1 MAKKVEG
8 YIKLQIPAGKATP
21 APPVGPALGQH
32 GVNIVQ
38 FTKEFNARTA
48 DQGDMIIPVVITVY
62 QDRSFSFITKT
73 PPAAVL
79 LKKACKIQSGSGEPN
94 RTKVA
99 TISKADLQQ
108 IAETNMKDLNAASI
122 EAAMKKGKRYAEL
135 TKLVDRTNNY
145 DPQEAVALVKK
156 LANAKFDETIEA
168 HIRLGVDGRQADQQI
183 RGAVVL
189 PHGTGKEVK
198 VLVFAKDAKAE
209 EAKAAGAE
217 FVGAEELIPKIQK
230 ENWYDFDVVV
240 ATPDMMGVVGRLGR
254 DLGPKGLMP
263 NPKAGTVTMDVA
275 NAIKE
280 IKAGKIEYRLDK
292 SNIIHVPVGKA
303 SFTEEQLADNFQ
315 TLIDAIVKAKPAAAK
330 GQYFRNVTITSTM
343 GPGVKIDTTKFA

>member
-1 MAKKVEG
+1 
-8 YIKLQIPAGKATP
+8 
-21 APPVGPALGQH
+21 
-32 GVNIVQ
+32 
-38 FTKEFNARTA
+38 
-48 DQGDMIIPVVITVY
+48 
-62 QDRSFSFITKT
+62 
-73 PPAAVL
+73 
-79 LKKACKIQSGSGEPN
+79 
-94 RTKVA
+94 
-99 TISKADLQQ
+99 
-108 IAETNMKDLNAASI
+108 
-122 EAAMKKGKRYAEL
+122 MKKGKRYAEL

-189 PHGTGKEVK
+189 PHGT
-198 VLVFAKDAKAE
+198 AKDAKAE